1 MFAVVEIKGQQFKIA
16 PKDKLQINL
25 IPDKE
30 GSEVSFRRVM
40 LVSNNDKLEIGKPY
54 LTNYEVTAKVLSH
67 FKGEK
72 IRVYKMKRK
81 TRYHKTIGH
90 RQPYTNIEILEIKT
104 AAAKPKTKASTSKTE
119 SAVQKKTSVPKIK
132 KVAQV

>member
-16 PKDKLQINL
+16 PKDKLRINL

-40 LVSNNDKLEIGKPY
+40 LVSDNGKLEIGKPY
-54 LTNYEVTAKVLSH
+54 LTNYEVTAKVLNH
-67 FKGEK
+67 FKDK
-72 IRVYKMKRK
+72 KVRVYKMKRK

-90 RQPYTNIEILEIKT
+90 RQQLTNIEVLEIKT
-104 AAAKPKTKASTSKTE
+104 AGAKPKTTAKAEFATSKKV
-119 SAVQKKTSVPKIK
+119 SAPKAKKT
-132 KVAQV
+132 AQA

>member
-1 MFAVVEIKGQQFKIA
+1 MFAVVEIKGQQFKIS

-40 LVSNNDKLEIGKPY
+40 LVSDNAELEIGKPY
-54 LTNYEVTAKVLSH
+54 LTNYEVAAKVLSH
-67 FKGEK
+67 TKGDK
-72 IRVYKMKRK
+72 IRVFKMKRK

-90 RQPYTNIEILEIKT
+90 KQPYTNIEILDIKT
-104 AAAKPKTKASTSKTE
+104 AGAKKTAKPAAVKTK
-119 SAVQKKTSVPKIK
+119 
-132 KVAQV
+132 